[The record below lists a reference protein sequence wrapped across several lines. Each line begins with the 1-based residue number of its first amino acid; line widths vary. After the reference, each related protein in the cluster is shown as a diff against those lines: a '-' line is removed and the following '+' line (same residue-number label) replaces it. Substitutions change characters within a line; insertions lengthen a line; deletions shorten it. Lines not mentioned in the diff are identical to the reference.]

1 MLDAQGRLDGAR
13 VLDLYAGTGALGLE
27 ALSRGAA
34 QATFVESARG
44 ALAALRANVAAL
56 RLAARSRVLEMTVER
71 AESLLAAEAP
81 FDLVVVDPPYAD
93 VVGPAARALERIVA
107 GGKLA
112 ADGLLVL
119 EHASRDVAP
128 EILRLTHSRSRV
140 YGDTTLAFYEL
151 TPLP

>member
-1 MLDAQGRLDGAR
+1 MLDAQGRLEGAR

-34 QATFVESARG
+34 HATFVESAR
-44 ALAALRANVAAL
+44 APLAALRSNVAAL
-56 RLAARSRVLEMTVER
+56 RMVKRVRILELSVER
-71 AESLLAAEAP
+71 AESLLGAEAP

-93 VVGPAARALERIVA
+93 VVGPAARAIERIVA

-119 EHASRDVAP
+119 EHASRDAAP
-128 EILRLTHSRSRV
+128 EIPGLVRNRSRV

-151 TPLP
+151 ASTT